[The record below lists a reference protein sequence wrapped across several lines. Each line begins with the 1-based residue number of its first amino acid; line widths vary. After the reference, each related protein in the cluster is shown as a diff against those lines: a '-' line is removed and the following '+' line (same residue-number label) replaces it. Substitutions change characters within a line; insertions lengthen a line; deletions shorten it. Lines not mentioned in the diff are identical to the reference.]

1 MRRTRSVMGRSRKTI
16 SAQTARVNMTGS
28 GLVVLAFSFSPVR
41 GATMRGTLEREV
53 AGWKRTYSTIVM
65 LGEGR
70 ASMPLLA

>member
-1 MRRTRSVMGRSRKTI
+1 
-16 SAQTARVNMTGS
+16 MTGS

-41 GATMRGTLEREV
+41 GATMRGTLERQV